1 MVITNYSL
9 LPIQCAKS
17 DHERRIIA
25 RQVIK
30 ATTKAKKTTEMLKQE
45 NGLLSFTITVLFIQ

>member
-1 MVITNYSL
+1 MITHYRL

-17 DHERRIIA
+17 DHERRLIA

-45 NGLLSFTITVLFIQ
+45 NGLLSYTITVLFTQ

>member
-1 MVITNYSL
+1 VITNYRL

-17 DHERRIIA
+17 DHERRLIA

-30 ATTKAKKTTEMLKQE
+30 ATTKAKKTTEILKQE
-45 NGLLSFTITVLFIQ
+45 NGLLSYTITVLFTQ